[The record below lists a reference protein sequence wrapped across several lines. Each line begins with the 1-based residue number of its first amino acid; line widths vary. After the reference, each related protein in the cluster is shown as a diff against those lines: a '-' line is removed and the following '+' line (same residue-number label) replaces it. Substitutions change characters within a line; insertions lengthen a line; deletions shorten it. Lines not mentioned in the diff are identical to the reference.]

1 MQIDPS
7 AKRDDLVLAALP
19 HIAFDG
25 WSDVALSEAA
35 RDLDYPPREALR
47 LFPGGATDAL
57 AHFVSLSDKMLIDD
71 FALQGPRGG
80 KLDERVFVAVKM
92 RLDRWSAHREAIRR
106 GVALLALPQNL
117 PLAATL
123 GWGTSDALWR
133 AVGDK
138 SHDLTWAT
146 KRGSLAALYSATLF
160 YWLDD
165 SSEDSIETWA
175 FLRRRLLDM
184 GKLPRLR
191 HRVETAVRRS
201 FTSFQ
206 RKSPWNRNRL
216 NRRVAGGL

>member
-47 LFPGGATDAL
+47 LFPGGAIDAL
-57 AHFVSLSDKMLIDD
+57 AHFVELADRMLVDD

-92 RLDRWSAHREAIRR
+92 RLDRWSSHREAIRR

-117 PLAATL
+117 PLAAKL

-138 SHDLTWAT
+138 SHDLTWAS

-160 YWLDD
+160 FWLDD
-165 SSEDSIETWA
+165 MSEDSIESWA
-175 FLRRRLLDM
+175 FLRRRLIDM

-191 HRVETAVRRS
+191 HRVELMVRSSLSS
-201 FTSFQ
+201 FR
-206 RKSPWNRNRL
+206 RKTPWRRNRL
-216 NRRVAGGL
+216 TRRVAGG